1 VKSLI
6 LGQRAL
12 KPSNIASYR
21 DITEKKEQEM
31 SYLVPM
37 HHQKN
42 PKTQTKNR
50 SYNAGEHIIPE
61 P

>member
-31 SYLVPM
+31 SWTLNTNKKVE
-37 HHQKN
+37 N
-42 PKTQTKNR
+42 PAN
-50 SYNAGEHIIPE
+50 IISGGRGIL
-61 P
+61 